1 MTALNILSREYR
13 SGCNQGKYEET
24 LVKLEK
30 KEAVSPNIGFFTFTK
45 DAFEQTL
52 GDEGRTEEP
61 DVLKSVG
68 SQSRTQLSN

>member
-1 MTALNILSREYR
+1 MTILNILSREYR

-30 KEAVSPNIGFFTFTK
+30 KEDVSPNIGLVTFTK
-45 DAFEQTL
+45 DINLSKLWEMGGKQ
-52 GDEGRTEEP
+52 EH

-68 SQSRTQLSN
+68 SQSQTQLSN